1 MQGSTSAYH
10 LRESTASQ
18 TCQPH
23 VWSFSDTPP
32 SQPKTPT
39 QASAPIPTSAFSLFF
54 CDARGLQ
61 TFAQGMQE
69 WRSVEPCNGC
79 AVVNVGNSLRFLSG
93 RKFRSV
99 VHRVAPYPG
108 ETTENRSSCAY
119 FVGPRMDVEFEDEK
133 GEQWKSIDWH
143 MRKYKSYR
151 EAGKTA

>member
-1 MQGSTSAYH
+1 MQGSTSAHH

-23 VWSFSDTPP
+23 VRSFSDTPP

-39 QASAPIPTSAFSLFF
+39 QASAPIPTSAVSLFF
-54 CDARGLQ
+54 CDTRGLQ
-61 TFAQGMQE
+61 TFIQGTQE

-79 AVVNVGNSLRFLSG
+79 AVVNAGNSLRFLSG

-99 VHRVAPYPG
+99 
-108 ETTENRSSCAY
+108 NRSSCAY

-143 MRKYKSYR
+143 MRRYKSYR
-151 EAGKTA
+151 EVGKTA